1 MRILL
6 LITALAGCDM
16 GLPKAALEN
25 SVTVPSHMENGAVV
39 PDTTVERITL
49 KAADGVIVHGIHYP
63 ALEPKA
69 LILLFHQAGSSK
81 DEYATIAPRLVK
93 AGYSALAIDQ
103 RAGDRMFGPNLTVDG
118 LGKSAGY
125 LEAMPDLQA
134 ALDWAEKRKLPVVLW
149 GSSYSSSLI
158 FGLAADNPGKVKAL
172 LAFSPGEY
180 FDDKMWVRK
189 AAAKVTV
196 PVFITQG
203 SDAKEIAEAKPV
215 FDAVAAVE
223 KQQFVPKAGVH
234 GSSTLIPARNRA
246 GAADNWTNVL
256 AFLREH
262 IG

>member
-1 MRILL
+1 MIRLAV
-6 LITALAGCDM
+6 ALSLALPAAGY
-16 GLPKAALEN
+16 AAPAHE
-25 SVTVPSHMENGAVV
+25 TPAQMEPV
-39 PDTTVERITL
+39 TL
-49 KAADGVIVHGIHYP
+49 KAVDGVTVHGRLY
-63 ALEPKA
+63 ASTKPKA

-118 LGKSAGY
+118 LGKSTGY

-158 FGLAADNPGKVKAL
+158 FGLAAANPDKVKAL

-180 FDDKMWVRK
+180 FDDKMWVRH

-203 SDAKEIAEAKPV
+203 SEAKEIDEAKPV
-215 FDAVAAVE
+215 FDAVASAD
-223 KQQFVPKAGVH
+223 KQQFTPEAGVH
-234 GSSTLIPARNRA
+234 GSSTLIPARNPQ
-246 GAADNWTNVL
+246 GADENWRNVL
-256 AFLREH
+256 MFLHEH
-262 IG
+262 LG